1 MMLSI
6 ISLLS
11 HPPDVTLLW
20 QLSFTTQKRP
30 LVFMP
35 IKMRNI
41 FVRFYLQQEVL
52 SKAYA
57 RCLVFQVDSAWIVT
71 CFLGRAYFQGG
82 KWLWQLLQPPAAK
95 IEILLPCESEHSKDC
110 IKNSKDFSEHIEI
123 DELEP
128 SVKICLGVILWVSLA
143 GFDGYV
149 WSGWDW
155 LGFSV
160 WGRAFFF
167 WGAQLLRPGEKRDC
181 RRKAIPEGAEP
192 DHQSIS
198 GSFSVQQEALHTSC
212 ESFLDE
218 QC

>member
-1 MMLSI
+1 MMLSF

-11 HPPDVTLLW
+11 HPPDVTLSW
-20 QLSFTTQKRP
+20 QLSFRTQERP
-30 LVFMP
+30 LVFVP

-41 FVRFYLQQEVL
+41 FVQFYLQQEVL

-57 RCLVFQVDSAWIVT
+57 RCLVFHVDSAWIVT
-71 CFLGRAYFQGG
+71 CFLGRAHFQGG
-82 KWLWQLLQPPAAK
+82 KWLWQVLQPPAAK
-95 IEILLPCESEHSKDC
+95 VEILLPCESDHSEDC

-123 DELEP
+123 AELEP
-128 SVKICLGVILWVSLA
+128 SVRIGLGVILWVSLA

-160 WGRAFFF
+160 WGRALFF
-167 WGAQLLRPGEKRDC
+167 WGAQLLRPGEERDC
-181 RRKAIPEGAEP
+181 RRKAILEGAEP

-198 GSFSVQQEALHTSC
+198 GSFSVQQEAVHTSC
-212 ESFLDE
+212 ESLIDE

>member
-1 MMLSI
+1 MMLSF

-20 QLSFTTQKRP
+20 QLFFITQKRP

-41 FVRFYLQQEVL
+41 FVQFYLQQEVL

-71 CFLGRAYFQGG
+71 CFLGRTHFQGA

-95 IEILLPCESEHSKDC
+95 VEILLPCESDHRKDC
-110 IKNSKDFSEHIEI
+110 IKNSRDFSEHTEI
-123 DELEP
+123 AELEP
-128 SVKICLGVILWVSLA
+128 NVKIRLGVILWISLP

-155 LGFSV
+155 VGFSV
-160 WGRAFFF
+160 WGRALFF
-167 WGAQLLRPGEKRDC
+167 WGAQLLRPGEKWDC
-181 RRKAIPEGAEP
+181 RRKAIPAGAEP
-192 DHQSIS
+192 DHQSVS
-198 GSFSVQQEALHTSC
+198 GSFSVQQETLHTSC
-212 ESFLDE
+212 ESFIDG